1 MGKDSGSNPIQIN
14 CEIRVNSLNVP
25 CLKFLVI
32 SVRVLCWGGCR
43 SQRLAMGVS
52 FCHSLPCFLRQGL
65 SMNLKLTSSARLA
78 GQ

>member
-32 SVRVLCWGGCR
+32 SVRVLCWGGGVEVR
-43 SQRLAMGVS
+43 GWQWVFPSVILYLA
-52 FCHSLPCFLRQGL
+52 F
-65 SMNLKLTSSARLA
+65 
-78 GQ
+78 